1 MARALSRSVAL
12 APVLLSQAFSVE
24 WDQQMEED
32 VLEVYRTF
40 PDPWRVQVR
49 GGG

>member
-1 MARALSRSVAL
+1 MSR
-12 APVLLSQAFSVE
+12 VLKTRKPFSVE
-24 WDQQMEED
+24 WDQEMETD
-32 VLEVYRTF
+32 VLAVYGKY

>member
-1 MARALSRSVAL
+1 MHTAAR
-12 APVLLSQAFSVE
+12 PQAFSVE
-24 WDQQMEED
+24 WDQEMEND
-32 VLEVYRTF
+32 VLAVYGKY

>member
-1 MARALSRSVAL
+1 MPRSSHSIASTV
-12 APVLLSQAFSVE
+12 QAFSVE
-24 WDQQMEED
+24 WDQEMEDD
-32 VLEVYRTF
+32 VLQVYRAF